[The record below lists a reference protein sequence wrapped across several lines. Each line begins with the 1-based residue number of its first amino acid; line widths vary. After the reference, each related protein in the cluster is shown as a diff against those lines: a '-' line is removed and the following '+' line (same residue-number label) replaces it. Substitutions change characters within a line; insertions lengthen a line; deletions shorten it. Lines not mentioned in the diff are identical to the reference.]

1 MIRAAT
7 SDDIGALVAM
17 ARRFHRTAQ
26 YSEWSLFDGG
36 VCDAMLRAM
45 LDDEASAVFID
56 GEFRGAIG
64 VSIGPLPYSPQE
76 TRVERFWWVDPDNR
90 GIGMHLYKAADA
102 WAVAR
107 GVEIRSLVAPWK
119 AHDVHRLYERMGYA
133 PVEITFVKV

>member
-1 MIRAAT
+1 MIRPAT
-7 SDDIGALVAM
+7 ADDIGALVAM
-17 ARRFHRTAQ
+17 ARRFHAGSQ
-26 YSEWSLFDGG
+26 YSKWSLFDGG